1 MRPWSCLSRPRQSL
15 RMVLLPEPA
24 TPSTTLVSPR
34 RNSKETPSS
43 TGESSKL
50 METSSK
56 MIALCTV
63 SRDLSSSSNI
73 VFFKQGHGGS
83 AQGDEELRQDGIDKQ
98 DQHRSHHHGLRG

>member
-1 MRPWSCLSRPRQSL
+1 MRPRSGWSKPRQSL

-34 RNSKETPSS
+34 LNSKETPSS
-43 TGESSKL
+43 TGESSKP

-63 SRDLSSSSNI
+63 SMDWSSSNI
-73 VFFKQGHGGS
+73 VFKHCLLQTEAWRS
-83 AQGDEELRQDGIDKQ
+83 AQGNEELREDGVNKQ
-98 DQHRSHHHGLRG
+98 DKHGSHH

>member
-1 MRPWSCLSRPRQSL
+1 MRPRSGRSKPRQSL

-34 RNSKETPSS
+34 LNSKETPSS

-63 SRDLSSSSNI
+63 STDWSSSNI
-73 VFFKQGHGGS
+73 VFLKQGHGGS
-83 AQGDEELRQDGIDKQ
+83 AQGDEELREDGVHKQ
-98 DQHRSHHHGLRG
+98 DEHRSHHHGLRG